1 MLDELFIQKCREA
14 FNTFDA
20 DGSGSIDAQEMRSL
34 LEAIGVNP
42 SEEEL
47 FRFMSE
53 VDEDGTGEIE
63 FGEFLRAFEKQRNGQ
78 NSGHSELDISKY
90 SLIILSISVDAF
102 VALGGNRDKSG
113 VIDAQRLARLVRD
126 DFQMTYK
133 TERLIDMITKDKDGR
148 ISFSDFVG
156 IFI

>member
-14 FNTFDA
+14 FNTFDT

-53 VDEDGTGEIE
+53 VDLDGTGEIE
-63 FGEFLRAFEKQRNGQ
+63 FGEFLRAFEKQRSGQ
-78 NSGHSELDISKY
+78 NSMENQLDI
-90 SLIILSISVDAF
+90 LDAF

-113 VIDAQRLARLVRD
+113 YIDIQKLMKVVKD

-133 TERLIDMITKDKDGR
+133 PDKLLELIAKDKEPTKLT
-148 ISFSDFVG
+148 FTDFVG
-156 IFI
+156 IFV

>member
-78 NSGHSELDISKY
+78 NAGQNELDISKRI
-90 SLIILSISVDAF
+90 LIIMLS
-102 VALGGNRDKSG
+102 
-113 VIDAQRLARLVRD
+113 
-126 DFQMTYK
+126 FQLMH
-133 TERLIDMITKDKDGR
+133 
-148 ISFSDFVG
+148 SSP
-156 IFI
+156 